1 VGTDYDNPIAR
12 TLGTGQTIVHQYLA
26 TIGDTYWV
34 QRRTIAT
41 PLAGTSVTIND
52 TAPTT
57 DRYNLSI
64 CEILAAPAGG
74 TSWSLSGTITP
85 AADGNGAVVTLGGT
99 SLTANV
105 DSSGNYSFSGV
116 SNGTYTVTP
125 AKAGYTFSP
134 ATRSVTIN
142 GADVTGIAFTAQ
154 AVS

>member
-57 DRYNLSI
+57 DRYNLSV
-64 CEILAAPAGG
+64 CEILAAPAG
-74 TSWSLSGTITP
+74 TTWTLSGTITP
-85 AADGNGAVVTLGGT
+85 ASDGNGAVVTLSGT
-99 SLTANV
+99 SLTATA
-105 DSSGNYSFSGV
+105 DSAGNYSFTGV
-116 SNGTYTVTP
+116 ANGTYTVSP
-125 AKAGYTFSP
+125 SKIGYTF
-134 ATRSVTIN
+134 
-142 GADVTGIAFTAQ
+142 
-154 AVS
+154 